1 MGKIKQ
7 IRPLRIALIAD
18 TFPPMRTSGAVQL
31 RDLSREFINLGHRI
45 TVILPSSEIVENWKI
60 EKSEDLTILRL
71 KTPKTKGLNYFW
83 RTINEFWMPFMMK
96 QNYKKSPLVKQS
108 IDYLVWYSPSIFHGP
123 FVSFLK
129 KLKACRSYLIIRD
142 IFPEWALD
150 MGLINKG
157 LPYLFFKLIAQFQY
171 KVADIIGVQSPGNIR
186 YFEFWQSKFGKKVE
200 VLQNWS
206 GEPGKRES
214 SIQVGETKLAGRKI
228 CIYAGNMGV
237 AQGMKI
243 IIDLAKKM
251 DKDPNLGFIFV
262 GRGSEVDQLKKL
274 SVEYRLTN
282 VLFYDEID
290 PDEIPNLYKQCHIG
304 LVSLDRRHKS
314 HNVPGK
320 FLTYMQS
327 GIPVLANINPGNDL
341 LSIIKD
347 EHVGRANSTNDLNE
361 LKQSLEDLLNDIET
375 DSDIRKRCKQLFRN
389 EYSSVKAVNQI
400 ISTII

>member
-1 MGKIKQ
+1 MGEIKQ
-7 IRPLRIALIAD
+7 IKPLRIALISD
-18 TFPPMRTSGAVQL
+18 TYPPMRTSGAVQL
-31 RDLSREFINLGHRI
+31 RDLSREFRNQGHQV

-60 EKSEDLTILRL
+60 EKLEDLTILRL
-71 KTPKTKGLNYFW
+71 KTLKTKDLNYFW

-96 QNYKKSPLVKQS
+96 QNYKKSPLVKQN
-108 IDYLVWYSPSIFHGP
+108 IDCLVWYSPSIFHGP

-129 KLKACRSYLIIRD
+129 KLQACKSYLIIRD

-157 LPYLFFKLIAQFQY
+157 LPYLFFKLVALYQY
-171 KVADIIGVQSPGNIR
+171 KVADIIGVQSPGNLK
-186 YFEFWQSKFGKKVE
+186 YFEFWKSKFGKKVE
-200 VLQNWS
+200 VLQNWL
-206 GEPGKRES
+206 GETGKNKS
-214 SIQVGETKLAGRKI
+214 SIQVSETKLAGRKI

-243 IIDLAKKM
+243 IIDLAKKV

-262 GRGSEVDQLKKL
+262 GRGSAVDQLKKL
-274 SVEYRLTN
+274 SVEYGLTN
-282 VLFYDEID
+282 VLFYDEVD
-290 PDEIPNLYKQCHIG
+290 PDEIPNLYEQCHIG
-304 LVSLDRRHKS
+304 IVSLDRRHKS

-327 GIPVLANINPGNDL
+327 GIPVLANINPSNDL

-375 DSDIRKRCKQLFRN
+375 DNNIRMRCKQLFKN
-389 EYSSVKAVNQI
+389 EYSSVKAVYQI
-400 ISTII
+400 TSSII

>member
-45 TVILPSSEIVENWKI
+45 TVILPSSEIVENWII

-71 KTPKTKGLNYFW
+71 KTPKTKGLNYFC

-96 QNYKKSPLVKQS
+96 KNYKKSPLVKQS

-123 FVSFLK
+123 FVSYLK
-129 KLKACRSYLIIRD
+129 KLKTCKSYLIIRD

-150 MGLINKG
+150 MRLINKG
-157 LPYLFFKLIAQFQY
+157 LSYLFFKLIAQFQY
-171 KVADIIGVQSPGNIR
+171 KVADSIGVQSPGNIK
-186 YFEFWQSKFGKKVE
+186 YFSKSKYGKKVV
-200 VLQNWS
+200 VLQNWL
-206 GEPGKRES
+206 GEPGKSES
-214 SIQVGETKLAGRKI
+214 SIQVDETKLAGRKI

-243 IIDLAKKM
+243 IIDLAKKVN
-251 DKDPNLGFIFV
+251 KDTNLGFIFV
-262 GRGSEVDQLKKL
+262 GRGSQVDQLKKL
-274 SVEYRLTN
+274 SVEYGLTN
-282 VLFYDEID
+282 ILFYDEID

-304 LVSLDRRHKS
+304 LVSLDLRHKS

-347 EHVGRANSTNDLNE
+347 EHVGRAISTNDLNE

-400 ISTII
+400 ISALS